1 MKSPVTLKHE
11 VPPRHSP
18 LPSQKASAVPRSF
31 VPIRLKL
38 NPAKAGLSQAEVAR
52 RMGTK
57 VPAISRLESGGGI
70 KKHSPSIGTLRRY
83 AKAVGCHL
91 EVRLKPG
98 KQKKA
103 A

>member
-1 MKSPVTLKHE
+1 MLTHKQLVKKILRNPGVKRE
-11 VPPRHSP
+11 Y
-18 LPSQKASAVPRSF
+18 SAMSEEFALFDALVAAR
-31 VPIRLKL
+31 
-38 NPAKAGLSQAEVAR
+38 AKAGLSQAEVAR